1 MVKEAQ
7 PIAQAIRASGMTKAA
22 VASILGMS
30 VPTLNDR
37 EENPDKFTIG
47 EFFALYYEMD
57 DFSANRM
64 WDYLEGK
71 KASKELFLAQAM

>member
-1 MVKEAQ
+1 MVAKAQ
-7 PIAQAIRASGMTKAA
+7 PISQAIRASGMTKSA
-22 VASILGMS
+22 VAAILGIS

-47 EFFALYYEMD
+47 EFFSLYYEMD

-64 WDYLEGK
+64 WDYLEEK
-71 KASKELFLAQAM
+71 RSAKEHFISL